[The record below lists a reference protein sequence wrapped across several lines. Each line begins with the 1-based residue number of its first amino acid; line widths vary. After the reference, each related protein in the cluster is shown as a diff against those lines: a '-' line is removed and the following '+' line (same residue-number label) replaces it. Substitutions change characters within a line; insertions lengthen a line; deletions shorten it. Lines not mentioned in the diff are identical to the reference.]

1 MALFRFPGS
10 GSFWDAVGVFD
21 GTQNKNQS
29 ELNATTGQLAAQAVS
44 ANNGKLLGIGPGGVI
59 QAVELS
65 SWNGGSY

>member
-1 MALFRFPGS
+1 MVLFRFPGS
-10 GSFWDAVGVFD
+10 GNYWDAAGVFD
-21 GTQNKNQS
+21 GTQNKNQA
-29 ELNATTGQLAAQAVS
+29 ELNVTTGQLAAQAVT